1 MILDMLVFCSRFI
14 LSFIVYS
21 FSLPDFPRFSWRL
34 TLPFFIA
41 LLPSLFVHFKAKM
54 ELLLADCVCVCVS
67 CGWPKKN
74 FASVG
79 FA

>member
-1 MILDMLVFCSRFI
+1 MILVVFCSRFI

-54 ELLLADCVCVCVS
+54 ELLLADCVCVCVLRLA
-67 CGWPKKN
+67 KKE
-74 FASVG
+74 FC
-79 FA
+79 